1 MIVLDTNVVSALM
14 LDEPDADVV
23 RWLDQQ
29 PSRSIWTTSITVFE
43 VRYGLARMD
52 AGTKKRRL
60 STLFD
65 ALLNEDIRGH
75 VFHFDTLAA
84 ERTAALMAEL
94 QNVGRSIDL
103 RDGMIC
109 GIALARQAQVATR
122 NVRHF
127 DATPVSIIDP
137 WSANFA

>member
-1 MIVLDTNVVSALM
+1 M
-14 LDEPDADVV
+14 
-23 RWLDQQ
+23 
-29 PSRSIWTTSITVFE
+29 
-43 VRYGLARMD
+43 
-52 AGTKKRRL
+52 
-60 STLFD
+60 
-65 ALLNEDIRGH
+65 LNEDIGGR
-75 VFHFDTLAA
+75 VFDFDTLAA

-109 GIALARQAQVATR
+109 GIALAHQARVATR

-127 DATPVSIIDP
+127 AATPVTIIDP

>member
-1 MIVLDTNVVSALM
+1 MVSALM

-29 PSRSIWTTSITVFE
+29 PSRSIWTTPITVFE

-52 AGTKKRRL
+52 AGAKKRRL

-65 ALLNEDIRGH
+65 ALLNEDIGGR
-75 VFHFDTLAA
+75 VFDFDTLAA

-94 QNVGRSIDL
+94 QNIGRSIDL

-127 DATPVSIIDP
+127 AATPVTIIDP
-137 WSANFA
+137 WSANFM